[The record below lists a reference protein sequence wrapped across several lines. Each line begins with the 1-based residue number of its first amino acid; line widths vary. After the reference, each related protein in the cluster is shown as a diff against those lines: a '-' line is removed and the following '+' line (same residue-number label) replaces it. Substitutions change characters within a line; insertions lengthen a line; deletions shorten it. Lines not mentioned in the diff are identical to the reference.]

1 MARWKLLTGVKS
13 IARTYFR
20 LPITVSNIRSIYSI
34 NPSGVVQPE
43 WNSRA
48 LAGHEGDSV

>member
-1 MARWKLLTGVKS
+1 MWKILTGAKS
-13 IARTYFR
+13 IARIYFR
-20 LPITVSNIRSIYSI
+20 LPITVNNINSIYSI
-34 NPSGVVQPE
+34 NPSAVVQPE